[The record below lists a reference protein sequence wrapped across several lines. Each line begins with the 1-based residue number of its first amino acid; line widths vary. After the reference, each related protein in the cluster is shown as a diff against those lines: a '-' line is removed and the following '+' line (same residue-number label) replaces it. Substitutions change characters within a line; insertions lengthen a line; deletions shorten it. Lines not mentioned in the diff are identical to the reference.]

1 MGSISA
7 LVTEI
12 FVQFNE
18 NFLIKHM
25 LEINNMVFYSRH
37 VEDTSIILAV
47 KR

>member
-7 LVTEI
+7 VVTEI

-18 NFLIKHM
+18 NFLVKHM

-37 VEDTSIILAV
+37 EEDTSITLTV